1 MYGIALRMLLGD
13 RGKYIGMVIGIAFA
27 SLIMSQQPAIF
38 FGLVSRTYSFVKDIS
53 LPDIWVMDPGVQF
66 VEEHKPLRNTEL
78 SRIRGIKGVAW
89 AVPLYKSLVRAR
101 MPDGY
106 SKTVDLTG
114 LDDGTLVGAPYKIIG
129 TDITDFRRQDA
140 VFVDKEAA
148 QSRLRVNLKD
158 GTTRPLLIG
167 DVLEL
172 NDKRALVVGY
182 VKTTRNFVLQ
192 PQVYT
197 TYSRAMSY
205 TPPDRKQLTY
215 VLVKAVQGV
224 DLLQLCRDIEQTTGL
239 RALDAKTFEDV
250 NLNYWMKNTGIPINF
265 GISVLL
271 GFIVGAAVVGQ
282 TFYNFV
288 QENIKHY
295 ASLKAMG
302 LSASVL
308 VRMVLLQA
316 FFVGTIGYGI
326 GVGLT
331 SLFGIYF
338 HDSVLAFRMPL
349 WLMLFSAIGV
359 LTIVLLAAFLGLR
372 RVLKVD
378 PSVVFRN

>member
-1 MYGIALRMLLGD
+1 MLLGD

-66 VEEHKPLRNTEL
+66 VEEHKPLRSTEL
-78 SRIRGIKGVAW
+78 SCIRGIKGVAW
-89 AVPLYKSLVRAR
+89 AVPLYKSLVRAK

-129 TDITDFRRQDA
+129 ADITDFRRKDA

-148 QSRLRVNLKD
+148 HTLLRVNLKD
-158 GTTRPLLIG
+158 GGTRPLLIG

-182 VKTTRNFVLQ
+182 IKTTRNFVLQ
-192 PQVYT
+192 PQMYT
-197 TYSRAMSY
+197 TYSRAISY
-205 TPPDRKQLTY
+205 DLPDRKQLTY
-215 VLVKAVQGV
+215 VLVKATAGT
-224 DLLQLCRDIEQTTGL
+224 DLQALCRDIKQKTGL
-239 RALDAKTFEDV
+239 LALDAESFKDV
-250 NLNYWMKNTGIPINF
+250 NLTYWMDNTGIPINF

-271 GFIVGAAVVGQ
+271 GCIVGAAVVGQ
-282 TFYNFV
+282 TFYNLV

-302 LSASVL
+302 LSQGVL

-316 FFVGTIGYGI
+316 LFVGMVGYGI

-331 SLFGIYF
+331 SLFGIQFY
-338 HDSVLAFRMPL
+338 DSVLAFRMPF
-349 WLMLFSAIGV
+349 WLMLFSAAGV
-359 LTIVLLAAFLGLR
+359 LTIVLLAAFFGLR

-378 PSVVFRN
+378 PSVVFRS